1 MEGPISVERVKEIK
15 AKYEQEL
22 LSKPNVVGL
31 GVGYREVGGQMTDQ
45 VGLIV
50 MVRRKVPLDQLAPQ
64 EAIPVQIEG
73 IPTDV
78 REVGEVRALS

>member
-1 MEGPISVERVKEIK
+1 MEEPISVERVKEIK

-64 EAIPVQIEG
+64 EVIPAQIEG

>member
-1 MEGPISVERVKEIK
+1 MEERISVERVKEIK

-64 EAIPVQIEG
+64 EVIPAQIEG

>member
-1 MEGPISVERVKEIK
+1 MEEAISVEQVKMIK

-50 MVRRKVPLDQLAPQ
+50 MVRRKVPRAQLAPQ
-64 EAIPVQIEG
+64 EVIPAQIEG

>member
-1 MEGPISVERVKEIK
+1 MEEPISVDQVRAIK

-31 GVGYREVGGQMTDQ
+31 GIGYREVGGQMTDQ

-50 MVRRKVPLDQLAPQ
+50 MVRRKVPRAQLAPQ
-64 EAIPVQIEG
+64 EVIPAQIEG

>member
-1 MEGPISVERVKEIK
+1 MEEPISVERVKEIK

-31 GVGYREVGGQMTDQ
+31 GIGYREVEGQMTDQ

-50 MVRRKVPLDQLAPQ
+50 MVRRKVPRAQLAPQ
-64 EAIPVQIEG
+64 EVIPAQIEG

>member
-1 MEGPISVERVKEIK
+1 MKEPISVERVKEIK

-64 EAIPVQIEG
+64 EVIPAQIEG

>member
-1 MEGPISVERVKEIK
+1 MERPVSVERVKEIK
-15 AKYEQEL
+15 VKYEQEL

-31 GVGYREVGGQMTDQ
+31 GVGYLEVGGKMTDQ

-50 MVRRKVPLDQLAPQ
+50 MVRHKVPPDQLAPQ
-64 EAIPVQIEG
+64 EVIPAQIEG

>member
-1 MEGPISVERVKEIK
+1 MEEPISVDQVRAIK

-31 GVGYREVGGQMTDQ
+31 GIGYREVEGQMTDQ

-50 MVRRKVPLDQLAPQ
+50 MVRRKVPRAQLAPQ
-64 EAIPVQIEG
+64 EVIPAQIEG

>member
-1 MEGPISVERVKEIK
+1 MEESVSVERVKEIK
-15 AKYEQEL
+15 IKYEQEL
-22 LSKPNVVGL
+22 LAKPNVVGL
-31 GVGYREVGGQMTDQ
+31 GVGFVETDGQMTDQ

-50 MVRRKVPLDQLAPQ
+50 MVRRKVPLDRLAPL
-64 EAIPVQIEG
+64 EVIPARIEG

>member
-1 MEGPISVERVKEIK
+1 MEEPISVDQVRAIK

-31 GVGYREVGGQMTDQ
+31 GIGYREVGGQMTNQ

-50 MVRRKVPLDQLAPQ
+50 MVRRKVPRAQLAPQ
-64 EAIPVQIEG
+64 EVIPAQIEG

>member
-1 MEGPISVERVKEIK
+1 MKEPISVERVKEIK

-50 MVRRKVPLDQLAPQ
+50 MVRRKVPRAQLAPQ
-64 EAIPVQIEG
+64 EVIPAQIEG

>member
-1 MEGPISVERVKEIK
+1 MEEPISVERVKEIR

-31 GVGYREVGGQMTDQ
+31 GIGYLEMGGQMTDQ

-50 MVRRKVPLDQLAPQ
+50 MVRRKVPLTQLSPQ
-64 EAIPVQIEG
+64 EVIPAQIEG